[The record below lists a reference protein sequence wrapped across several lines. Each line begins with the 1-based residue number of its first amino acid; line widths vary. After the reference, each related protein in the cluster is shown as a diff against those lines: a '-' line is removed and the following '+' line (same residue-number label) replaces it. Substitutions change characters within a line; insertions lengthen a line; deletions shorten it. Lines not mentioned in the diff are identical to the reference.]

1 MDKNKYLKRI
11 KFTGNINVDNE
22 TLIDLHE
29 HHIMHVPFEN
39 IDIHYK
45 KSFDLEF
52 DQVFKKIVDNQRGGF
67 CYELNY
73 LFSNLL
79 NELEFSSKIISSQVF
94 TATGVPGP
102 LYDHMSIYIKT
113 DKEYLADVGFGDLF
127 IRPLEIK
134 EGVQTDGRSFFKI
147 EKYDAENYLL
157 LMSNDDIDFQK
168 KYIFNL
174 TEVDVECF
182 QPLCFDKQTNPY
194 SYFVQ
199 NIICTKPTTTGRV
212 TIFNNK
218 LIETSENGRLE
229 TILVDDN
236 DLKDQLAKRFD
247 IVIN

>member
-1 MDKNKYLKRI
+1 MDTDKYLKRI
-11 KFTGNINVDNE
+11 KFTGNIKVDDE
-22 TLIDLHE
+22 TFFDLHE
-29 HHIMHVPFEN
+29 RHVMQVPFEN
-39 IDIHYK
+39 LDIHYK
-45 KSFDLEF
+45 RSFDLEF
-52 DQVFKKIVDNQRGGF
+52 NKVFKKIVDNQRGGF

-79 NELEFSSKIISSQVF
+79 NELGFISKIISSQIF

-102 LYDHMSIYIKT
+102 LYDHMSVYVKT

-134 EGVQTDGRSFFKI
+134 EGVQTDGRSLFKI
-147 EKYDAENYLL
+147 EKYDTENYLL
-157 LMSNDDIDFQK
+157 LMSEDGIDFQK

-174 TEVDVECF
+174 NEVNIECF

-199 NIICTKPTTTGRV
+199 NVICTKPTTTGRI

-218 LIETSENGRLE
+218 LIETFNDEKLE
-229 TILVDDN
+229 TLIDD
-236 DLKDQLAKRFD
+236 DSQLRAQLHKNFN
-247 IVIN
+247 ITLE